1 MLDRNRSTSPIFW
14 IILGV
19 LLGFGVILQL
29 IGATPLIESNN
40 EAILFS
46 VFSFIVAGVGHFIFT
61 EPD

>member
-29 IGATPLIESNN
+29 IGAIPLIESNN
-40 EAILFS
+40 KAMLFA
-46 VFSFIVAGVGHFIFT
+46 VFSFIVAFIGHFIFT